1 MLTIR
6 CAPQIRTAD
15 HLKSFRA
22 HPTSTGLRLAQV
34 DGRRRA
40 WATLH
45 TALAEL
51 RRQWL
56 QDSWNQHLTRIR
68 TCRSQS

>member
-1 MLTIR
+1 MLTIKSAR
-6 CAPQIRTAD
+6 QIRTAE

-22 HPTSTGLRLAQV
+22 HPASTGLSLAQV

-68 TCRSQS
+68 TSRSPS